1 MDARWTIHGDV
12 MWAGEGFRGWC
23 VVAVCLIEV
32 VTSHFCRLS
41 LSPCRRYITVN
52 HTRGYRRRIPESGAC
67 IRQEHSRDVAR
78 GVGIWGWIHP
88 SLSGVK
94 ILISAE
100 SGEVNMHQIVS
111 LSQKKKHKIYLWR
124 DTTVGE
130 GVHGNGNLMRMGF
143 PWESESELEWA
154 WECGKQDMSGGE
166 WTVEGPKMSTL
177 QVIPAESHSRTP
189 LDSLDSLKPLFR
201 PDPSFP
207 GMEGTHSISGG
218 LRIILSTS
226 LFLFRVHFAPFPIS
240 ASGPLKCTT
249 ICFYFR
255 CDLSK
260 RILYSVGHRIA
271 STAMLSSA
279 MCNCM
284 RVSALVT
291 VARWFLKRRVT
302 LATDA
307 SLDAFVDIIAALV
320 TAMYAVGSSSF

>member
-67 IRQEHSRDVAR
+67 IRQEHSRDR
-78 GVGIWGWIHP
+78 SQRSGDMGVNTPFSLRCKNSYKRWKWGSKHAP
-88 SLSGVK
+88 DRVTFT
-94 ILISAE
+94 E
-100 SGEVNMHQIVS
+100 
-111 LSQKKKHKIYLWR
+111 KKHKIYLWR

>member
-1 MDARWTIHGDV
+1 
-12 MWAGEGFRGWC
+12 
-23 VVAVCLIEV
+23 
-32 VTSHFCRLS
+32 
-41 LSPCRRYITVN
+41 
-52 HTRGYRRRIPESGAC
+52 
-67 IRQEHSRDVAR
+67 
-78 GVGIWGWIHP
+78 
-88 SLSGVK
+88 
-94 ILISAE
+94 
-100 SGEVNMHQIVS
+100 
-111 LSQKKKHKIYLWR
+111 
-124 DTTVGE
+124 
-130 GVHGNGNLMRMGF
+130 
-143 PWESESELEWA
+143 
-154 WECGKQDMSGGE
+154 
-166 WTVEGPKMSTL
+166 MSTL

-291 VARWFLKRRVT
+291 VAR
-302 LATDA
+302 
-307 SLDAFVDIIAALV
+307 
-320 TAMYAVGSSSF
+320 